1 MPLFV
6 VTCTDN
12 EGTVEKR
19 LAVRPQHLARLEKLD
34 AEGRLI
40 AAGAM
45 PKDPA
50 NPQAGFYGSTIIADF
65 DSREALDAWLDV
77 TGIITGPIFR
87 RIRKGDQLGEGLSP
101 AAVRTI
107 AWTTARRFGRI
118 SSYCTATRTVT
129 LRTPT
134 TARAC

>member
-50 NPQAGFYGSTIIADF
+50 NPQAGFYGSTIIANF
-65 DSREALDAWLDV
+65 DSREALDAWLQDEPFLQAGVYGQIDV
-77 TGIITGPIFR
+77 KPFNKAFP
-87 RIRKGDQLGEGLSP
+87 KG
-101 AAVRTI
+101 
-107 AWTTARRFGRI
+107 
-118 SSYCTATRTVT
+118 
-129 LRTPT
+129 
-134 TARAC
+134 